1 MEAPRGGTP
10 GGAARA
16 EWQGGG
22 GGGGG
27 AVRLRDLTRAGSQS
41 PEARAEARR
50 ERLRDVLEECES
62 RKSAWELPT
71 KPFRFWSGEGHN
83 STLRASSGADAK
95 HLGKTGSWS

>member
-1 MEAPRGGTP
+1 MAGPGRGSRAEAPGSDG
-10 GGAARA
+10 
-16 EWQGGG
+16 
-22 GGGGG
+22 
-27 AVRLRDLTRAGSQS
+27 GSQS

-50 ERLRDVLEECES
+50 ERLRDVLEECEA

-83 STLRASSGADAK
+83 STLRASAGADAK